1 MCQLISNK
9 FAPHLIYRVKTVELK
24 QWTDRPWA
32 VKKSL
37 IHRGIN
43 RYPSRKI
50 IQRHSEILQGST
62 LAKNREGSER
72 KCWFDGLYYPRGGV
86 WGRGGGPPRFH
97 PWFCTR
103 IAKSYNSLKYAQ
115 DSICVLAL

>member
-37 IHRGIN
+37 IHEGDQQIPVQKN
-43 RYPSRKI
+43 YSET
-50 IQRHSEILQGST
+50 QRDP
-62 LAKNREGSER
+62 A
-72 KCWFDGLYYPRGGV
+72 
-86 WGRGGGPPRFH
+86 RFH
-97 PWFCTR
+97 VGQ
-103 IAKSYNSLKYAQ
+103 K
-115 DSICVLAL
+115 